1 MWLADGCYDMWK
13 KLLEASDERE
23 QKEIR
28 RWFEEQQDTHLHN
41 DYMEEYLERFLL
53 NEFHDRETLVWK
65 MQKLDGEIQ
74 KAEESGA
81 WRLGDLVVRR
91 ICVMRELE
99 LPQEEI
105 QSYIQRYYALPKV
118 RNLLI
123 EERLER
129 QQIAET
135 ILLLKESR
143 KLDREGT
150 HFLDRDKIMR

>member
-1 MWLADGCYDMWK
+1 
-13 KLLEASDERE
+13 
-23 QKEIR
+23 
-28 RWFEEQQDTHLHN
+28 
-41 DYMEEYLERFLL
+41 
-53 NEFHDRETLVWK
+53 
-65 MQKLDGEIQ
+65 
-74 KAEESGA
+74 
-81 WRLGDLVVRR
+81 
-91 ICVMRELE
+91 MRELE

-105 QSYIQRYYALPKV
+105 QSYIQRYYAPPKV

-129 QQIAET
+129 QQVAET